1 MSLPKRLSDES
12 GEVYWNPVQ
21 LARISGCQGMI
32 IDSHERG
39 HAHLVHLKLPADRSH
54 GIQWSNN
61 LKKNMSTSNAVWRYL
76 AMKSEASGDI
86 ETCALASAPGFQYY
100 KARAMRAA
108 SSRPSLK
115 HPTGVQ
121 PQWSLASITRGDC
134 PTLSGTVMLTE
145 PAEEKERVG
154 QALKIVFGAW
164 DAKFFAWQKIA

>member
-1 MSLPKRLSDES
+1 MFGTQTLPLRIHRVTGSRSAFGPMSLPKRLSDES

-76 AMKSEASGDI
+76 ASKSEASGDI
-86 ETCALASAPGFQYY
+86 ETCALASAPGLQYY
-100 KARAMRAA
+100 NARAMRAA
-108 SSRPSLK
+108 SKFGTPHWGPTTVEPGIYRQGRLPDLK
-115 HPTGVQ
+115 WNSEVDRT
-121 PQWSLASITRGDC
+121 C
-134 PTLSGTVMLTE
+134 
-145 PAEEKERVG
+145 
-154 QALKIVFGAW
+154 
-164 DAKFFAWQKIA
+164 